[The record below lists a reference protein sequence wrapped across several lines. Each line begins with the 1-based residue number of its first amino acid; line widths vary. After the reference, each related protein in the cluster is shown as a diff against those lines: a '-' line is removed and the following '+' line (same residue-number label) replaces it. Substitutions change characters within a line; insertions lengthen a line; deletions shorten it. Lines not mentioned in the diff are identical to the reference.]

1 MAASIPRSSPPKG
14 NRTNSRSPIVYDI
27 GAKPDRALAR
37 DAIDHFVDRLK
48 TLKAVRVEYVIL
60 SHVDEDHVSCLK
72 ELLEKLAAA
81 KIIVGVVM
89 LPWLN
94 TAEKLM
100 ARAHANHRG
109 FSTVV
114 MNLTGD
120 DRETVRYLAELGAE
134 GVEFLL
140 AEDSDIPPL
149 DLPFAFSSS
158 DTPVYARFVASGTD
172 LTDSHKIP
180 WKLVAL
186 RMQPPPGTIQL
197 FTDKLRNSTGLDP
210 DDAANHPALLTTY
223 RPEISKAMTAAA
235 SQVGYKGYGK
245 SLTNWSCISIFG
257 SSPKPVGQHS
267 APTCYCK

>member
-1 MAASIPRSSPPKG
+1 
-14 NRTNSRSPIVYDI
+14 
-27 GAKPDRALAR
+27 
-37 DAIDHFVDRLK
+37 
-48 TLKAVRVEYVIL
+48 
-60 SHVDEDHVSCLK
+60 
-72 ELLEKLAAA
+72 
-81 KIIVGVVM
+81 
-89 LPWLN
+89 
-94 TAEKLM
+94 M

-140 AEDSDIPPL
+140 AEDSDIPPQ
-149 DLPFAFSSS
+149 DLPLAFSSS

-186 RMQPPPGTIQL
+186 RMQPPPGTIPL

-210 DDAANHPALLTTY
+210 DDPANHPALLTTY

-257 SSPKPVGQHS
+257 SSPKPVGHHS
-267 APTCYCK
+267 VPIATASNFKMVCDHGWLHTVRLVSSWSGTGWQDRYRPVYPGSMTLYTPAPRGGLIWTCLLLRVVGRYQSGPPR